1 MLAAAVA
8 NRAKGIHSPKFL
20 PDFTASVSDNGWL
33 YDVLVIEVKKPG
45 VVVDE
50 VVKVGQ
56 EMKLMIDELIKK
68 KFSGTV
74 VAGIVI
80 SGKRK
85 A

>member
-1 MLAAAVA
+1 M
-8 NRAKGIHSPKFL
+8 
-20 PDFTASVSDNGWL
+20 
-33 YDVLVIEVKKPG
+33 LVIEVKKPG

>member
-20 PDFTASVSDNGWL
+20 PDFTASVPDNGRL

-68 KFSGTV
+68 FSGTV

>member
-68 KFSGTV
+68 FSGTV